1 MDQAINKIGQGVGQ
15 QIRSISAKA
24 FGLCA
29 AVALMLVAPIPPASA
44 APVTFSRDIAPI
56 LMSNC
61 VRCHRPGEVAPMPLR
76 TYEETRP
83 WAKSIR
89 KSVVERAMPP
99 WHPDPAYGH
108 FSNDMALT
116 DAEINTIR
124 TWVEQG
130 APEGDPADMPPQ
142 PEFSTGWQLGE
153 PDYIVEFDEV
163 QVPAEGD
170 DMFIDLQV
178 QLDLPEE
185 RWIKAIEFLP
195 GEKSVVH
202 HIIGVLGDFGMSG
215 GDLASAMRP
224 RPAGV
229 DPPEIFS
236 VWVAGA
242 QPTVYP
248 EGMGRI
254 VAPDQLISLNAH
266 YHPSG
271 EAKTDRTRIGLHFG
285 TADLKKS
292 ITTNFGVNTGFL
304 IPPGAADHRVEAFH
318 IFDQDSRIVSF
329 MPHMHVRGK
338 DISYEIVYPDGRRE
352 TALSVPKYDY
362 NWQWIYYP
370 VEPIAV
376 PRGTRVEAVGHFDN
390 SSGNPS
396 NPDPT
401 IGVTYRGETFDEMFV
416 AFMEFIVDD
425 GVSPAPPPAAEKVR
439 QLLAAHPSEDC
450 YEIRL
455 AFNPM
460 GLYLPPDGDGMLY
473 IVAGS
478 VMFTSTLRD
487 VVWTGDSFTART
499 AIPTP
504 TGSGVATLVEG
515 TIGAGGEI
523 RGKVYMDD
531 DHLLADP
538 TAENAIILPF
548 RGTRSGSAQ
557 ISMAR

>member
-1 MDQAINKIGQGVGQ
+1 
-15 QIRSISAKA
+15 
-24 FGLCA
+24 
-29 AVALMLVAPIPPASA
+29 
-44 APVTFSRDIAPI
+44 
-56 LMSNC
+56 
-61 VRCHRPGEVAPMPLR
+61 MPLR

-89 KSVVERAMPP
+89 KSVIERAMPP
-99 WHPDPAYGH
+99 WHADPQYGH

-116 DAEINTIR
+116 DAEIKTIR

-153 PDYIVEFDEV
+153 PDTILEFNEV

-185 RWIKAIEFLP
+185 RWISAIEFLP

-202 HIIGVLGDFGMSG
+202 HILAVLGDFGMSG
-215 GDLASAMRP
+215 GATFEEALRP
-224 RPAGV
+224 RPAGTA
-229 DPPEIFS
+229 PPEIFS
-236 VWVAGA
+236 VWVAGS

-248 EGMGRI
+248 EGMGR
-254 VAPDQLISLNAH
+254 VVRPNQLISLNVH

-285 TADLKKS
+285 TTELKKS

-304 IPPGAADHRVEAFH
+304 IPPGEANHRVEAFH
-318 IFDQDSRIVSF
+318 VFDQDSQIISF
-329 MPHMHVRGK
+329 MPHMHMRGK
-338 DISYEIVYPDGRRE
+338 DMSYEIIYPDGRRE
-352 TALSVPKYDY
+352 MALSVPKYDY

-376 PRGTRVEAVGHFDN
+376 PKGTRVEAVGHFDN
-390 SSGNPS
+390 SDGNPN

-401 IGVTYRGETFDEMFV
+401 VGVTYRGETFDEMFV

-425 GVSPAPPPAAEKVR
+425 GVAPTPLPAAEKVR
-439 QLLAAHPSEDC
+439 QLLAAHPSEDA

-460 GLYLPPDGDGMLY
+460 GLYLPPEGDGMLY
-473 IVAGS
+473 IVTGS

-487 VVWTGDSFTART
+487 VTWTGDSFTART

-504 TGSGVATLVEG
+504 AGSGVATLVEG
-515 TIGAGGEI
+515 TVGPGGEI
-523 RGKVYMDD
+523 KGKVYMDD

-538 TAENAIILPF
+538 ASENAIILPW
-548 RGTRSGSAQ
+548 RGTRRDATR